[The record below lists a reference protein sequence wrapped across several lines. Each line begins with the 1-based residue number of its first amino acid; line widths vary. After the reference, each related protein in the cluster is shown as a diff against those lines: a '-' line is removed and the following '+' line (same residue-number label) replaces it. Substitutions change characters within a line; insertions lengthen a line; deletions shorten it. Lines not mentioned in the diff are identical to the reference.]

1 MGRVDG
7 KVAVVTG
14 AARGLGAAQA
24 RALAAEG
31 ASVLVTDLLEEP
43 GEELV
48 GQIGAAARF
57 LRHDVTD
64 SAGWKDVIGA
74 AEDAFGPVSVLVNNA
89 GVFHT
94 AAIEDLAEADFRRVV
109 EVNQVGTFLGMRSVL
124 PSMRRAGGGSIV
136 NISSIAGMVGFPGFL
151 GYSSTKWAVRGMS
164 KAAAVE
170 LAADSIRVNSVHPGA
185 IDTEMVRG
193 LDVTALVRSQPIPRM
208 GTPREVAMLV
218 LFLASDESS
227 YCTGAEF
234 VVDGGHIC
242 Q

>member
-31 ASVLVTDLLEEP
+31 ASVLVTDLLREP
-43 GEELV
+43 AEELV
-48 GQIGAAARF
+48 EQIGAAARF

-64 SAGWKDVIGA
+64 SAGWKDVVGA
-74 AEDAFGPVSVLVNNA
+74 AEDAFGPVTVLVNNA
-89 GVFHT
+89 GIFHG
-94 AAIEDLAEADFRRVV
+94 APIEDLDEADFRRVV

-124 PSMRRAGGGSIV
+124 QSMRRAGGGSIV
-136 NISSIAGMVGFPGFL
+136 NVSSIAGMTGFPGFL
-151 GYSSTKWAVRGMS
+151 GYTSTKWAVRGMT

-170 LAADSIRVNSVHPGA
+170 LAADNIRVNSVHPGV
-185 IDTEMVRG
+185 IDTEMVKG
-193 LDVTALVRSQPIPRM
+193 LDTGAIVRTQPIPRM
-208 GTPREVAMLV
+208 GTPEEVAMLV
-218 LFLASDESS
+218 LFLASDESAYS
-227 YCTGAEF
+227 TGSEF
-234 VVDGGHIC
+234 VTDGGYTC